1 MEITINLP
9 EWIAHIG
16 VILIALWAADKTL
29 LLIKNWYEWKIR
41 KLKNK
46 QETKQ
51 CNIADVSISI
61 ARAEKYAKMQHF
73 LGETGRD
80 FVK

>member
-9 EWIAHIG
+9 EWIAYIG

-29 LLIKNWYEWKIR
+29 LLIKKYYEWRIRKLKKENTQIEKRIRKLKKENTQIEKENTQIEKRIR

-46 QETKQ
+46 SK
-51 CNIADVSISI
+51 
-61 ARAEKYAKMQHF
+61 
-73 LGETGRD
+73 
-80 FVK
+80 